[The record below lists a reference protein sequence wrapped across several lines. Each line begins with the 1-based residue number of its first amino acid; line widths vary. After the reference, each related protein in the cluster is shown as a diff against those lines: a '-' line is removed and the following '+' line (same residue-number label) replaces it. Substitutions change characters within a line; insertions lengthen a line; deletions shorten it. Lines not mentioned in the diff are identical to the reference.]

1 MNTFKNI
8 FDASEEE
15 TSEQMR
21 AKSKKMSSGVSSL
34 DDDSPVQHV
43 TFRRVANLDIQDLRN
58 DFQTFQSR
66 IMSMLESWFT
76 KQDEKFNEIKASI
89 QFMHEN
95 FEELKRKTEDVAKRL
110 NALETKQSIASKKL
124 ICLDELEVKMD
135 TIEQQARMTNIE
147 ISNMPERRG
156 ENLLM
161 LMENIASMVNVPMSK
176 QDIVSIHR
184 VPHATT
190 DNTRPKNVIVKFG
203 SRLLRD
209 NMLSAIR
216 LKKDIDSVKL
226 GISGPKHNIYA
237 NEHLTLKNKSLFRE
251 TREAAR
257 KCGYRFVWVKHGTIL
272 VRAKETSPVFAVRSK
287 ADLSKIK
294 INC

>member
-1 MNTFKNI
+1 MDTLKNV
-8 FDASEEE
+8 FGANEEQRR
-15 TSEQMR
+15 T
-21 AKSKKMSSGVSSL
+21 KSKIRSPDGSSV
-34 DDDSPVQHV
+34 DEDSPMTDYV
-43 TFRRVANLDIQDLRN
+43 TLRKNPRTDIQDLRN

-66 IMSMLESWFT
+66 IMAKLESWFT
-76 KQDEKFNEIKASI
+76 KQEEKFEEIKLS
-89 QFMHEN
+89 
-95 FEELKRKTEDVAKRL
+95 
-110 NALETKQSIASKKL
+110 
-124 ICLDELEVKMD
+124 CLDELEVKIDM
-135 TIEQQARMTNIE
+135 IEQQARMTNME
-147 ISNMPERRG
+147 ISNLPERRG

-161 LMENIASMVNVPMSK
+161 ILENIASMVNIPVSK

-203 SRLLRD
+203 NRMLRD

-272 VRAKETSPVFAVRSK
+272 VREKETSPVFAVRSK
-287 ADLSKIK
+287 GNLSKIK
-294 INC
+294 ANC

>member
-1 MNTFKNI
+1 MDTLKNV
-8 FDASEEE
+8 FGANEEQRR
-15 TSEQMR
+15 T
-21 AKSKKMSSGVSSL
+21 KSKIRSPDGSSV
-34 DDDSPVQHV
+34 DEDSPMTDYV
-43 TFRRVANLDIQDLRN
+43 TLRKNPRTDIQDLRN

-66 IMSMLESWFT
+66 IMAKLESWFT
-76 KQDEKFNEIKASI
+76 KQEEKFEEIKASI
-89 QFMHEN
+89 KFMNEY
-95 FEELKRKTEDVAKRL
+95 FEDLKCKTEDVARRL
-110 NALETKQSIASKKL
+110 NELEIKQSTESKKL
-124 ICLDELEVKMD
+124 SCLDELEVKIDMM
-135 TIEQQARMTNIE
+135 EQQARMTNME
-147 ISNMPERRG
+147 ISNLPERRG

-161 LMENIASMVNVPMSK
+161 ILENIASMVNIPVSK

-203 SRLLRD
+203 NRMLRD
-209 NMLSAIR
+209 NMFSAIR

-272 VRAKETSPVFAVRSK
+272 VREKETSPVFAVRSK
-287 ADLSKIK
+287 GNLSKIK
-294 INC
+294 ANC